1 MLFLVDAR
9 CGITPLDIQFARW
22 LNQQDRPTL
31 LLANKSEGRVSALD
45 AGDVHRMGIG
55 QPIYVSAAHNEG
67 IGDILSHIT
76 PLLPLSNDATSER
89 KEEVACAA
97 GDEAERAP
105 RIAIMGRPNV
115 GKSTLINRL
124 LLPPS
129 PDDAAAG
136 AAGGSTGPPRL
147 LVGPEPGVTRDP
159 VLVPL
164 TYRGRDLVLIDT
176 AGLRRRWSPAAPRR
190 GGGRGDGG
198 ADGVTGHG
206 LWAWGT

>member
-1 MLFLVDAR
+1 VLFLIDAR

-22 LNQQDRPTL
+22 VNQQNRPAL

-67 IGDILSHIT
+67 IGDVLSHIT
-76 PLLPLSNDATSER
+76 PLIALTPAAPPARDEDKAT
-89 KEEVACAA
+89 AA
-97 GDEAERAP
+97 AAAAAELEGRAP

-124 LLPPS
+124 LLPP
-129 PDDAAAG
+129 PTDDG
-136 AAGGSTGPPRL
+136 ADQAQRAQATPPPRL

-164 TYRGRDLVLIDT
+164 MYRGRDLVLIDT
-176 AGLRRRWSPAAPRR
+176 AGLRRRSALSARR
-190 GGGRGDGG
+190 SAGPP
-198 ADGVTGHG
+198 
-206 LWAWGT
+206 